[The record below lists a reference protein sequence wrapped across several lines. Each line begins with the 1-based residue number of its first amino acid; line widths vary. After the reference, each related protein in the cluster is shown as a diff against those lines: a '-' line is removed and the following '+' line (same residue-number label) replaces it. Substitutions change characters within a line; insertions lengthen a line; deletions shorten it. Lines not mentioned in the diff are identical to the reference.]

1 MYSKIV
7 EALKN
12 AHRMMEHVLTLIR
25 LQADMLHPK
34 TRQEEYVFLKKAIGY
49 MHHYPGLIH
58 YPAEELIFRHLLQ
71 SARDST
77 HLCIKLTEQHN
88 EFNILE
94 ATLFKYI
101 RQAQHGE
108 TAVREL
114 IQKLINTYCTE
125 QSEHIIMEEEEI
137 FPQAINLLGAD
148 DWLDIG
154 CKSNLEMDPLGN
166 PDVLSHHESLYDY
179 IMSLDL
185 NLRSH

>member
-1 MYSKIV
+1 MHSKIV
-7 EALKN
+7 ETLTN

-34 TRQEEYVFLKKAIGY
+34 TRQEEYIFLQKAIGY

-58 YPAEELIFRHLLQ
+58 NPAEELIFMHLLD

-77 HLCIKLTEQHN
+77 QLCIKLTEQHN
-88 EFNILE
+88 EFNIIE
-94 ATLFKYI
+94 TTLFRYI
-101 RQAQHGE
+101 REAQRGE
-108 TAVREL
+108 VSAREL
-114 IQKLINTYCTE
+114 IQKLVDTYCTE
-125 QSEHIIMEEEEI
+125 QSEHMIMEEEEV
-137 FPQAINLLGAD
+137 FPLAINLLGMD

-154 CKSNLEMDPLGN
+154 YKSNLEMDPLGD
-166 PDVLSHHESLYDY
+166 PDVLRHHESLYDY